1 MMASDLAEPVPK
13 ESSEEALLSP
23 AAGGQF
29 AGAVASSR
37 ALAVN
42 VPLLNDVLGVLVF
55 AQTQIS
61 RLAHLAR
68 LGHSANLTSAT
79 KLGLNPGGCGFVLD
93 ARLEVEGRCVCAQRR
108 KLAPWSSSSAARL
121 KPAPT

>member
-23 AAGGQF
+23 AAGGRF

-42 VPLLNDVLGVLVF
+42 FPLLNDVLGVLVF

-79 KLGLNPGGCGFVLD
+79 SLGLTQVVAASSLTRALKLKGD
-93 ARLEVEGRCVCAQRR
+93 ASVRSGESLPRGAPRARR
-108 KLAPWSSSSAARL
+108 G
-121 KPAPT
+121 